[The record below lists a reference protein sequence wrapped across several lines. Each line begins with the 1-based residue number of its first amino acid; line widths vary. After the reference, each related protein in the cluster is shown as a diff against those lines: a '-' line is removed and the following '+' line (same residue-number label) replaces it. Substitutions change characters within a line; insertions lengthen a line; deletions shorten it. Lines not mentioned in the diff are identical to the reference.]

1 MGRGMEMKY
10 ATRINSYLRNGNG
23 LRQALEEIGGIDSLD
38 YVDLNYPE
46 HFVSYSVADI
56 KAMLERNKLKLSAI
70 NMRFRCE
77 YQNGVFTNPD
87 AAIRQKAVE
96 LCVEAG
102 KVCKELAGTHMI
114 IWLSYDG
121 YDYPFQMDYCN
132 GWKNIRESV
141 KSVCNA
147 VDIPVS
153 IEYKPYEERVHTY
166 MDSYASTL
174 LMVNQVG
181 CDNLG
186 VTIDVSH
193 MLMKKESPAM
203 AAAILLEEKKLFSVH
218 LNDGEGS
225 GDDGLMVGAIHPF
238 KIFELFYYLKKFSY
252 DGIVYFDTFPKREKA
267 ALETAMNLSMCKK
280 MERLV
285 ESIGQARLDEIV
297 QSQDA
302 VTVMKMLNDCFV

>member
-1 MGRGMEMKY
+1 MKY